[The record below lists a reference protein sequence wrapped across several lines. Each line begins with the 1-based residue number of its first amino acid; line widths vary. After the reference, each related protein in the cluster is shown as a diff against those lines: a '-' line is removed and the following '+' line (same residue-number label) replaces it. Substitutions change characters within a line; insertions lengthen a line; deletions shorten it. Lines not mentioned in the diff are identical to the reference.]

1 VRRSVATRRTT
12 AAKSWDRPGA
22 GRLLPSRKR
31 GPEGAR
37 WVTERWKAP
46 RIAASSLRFTRR
58 RWKRSWLAL
67 TEREQIAR
75 EAPRFESELVTGVVR
90 GSVVVRCGTSK
101 EKSPTQGE
109 ENSPRILRT
118 ARRSVTDVVKTSEA
132 PCDETRTGT
141 DEARVLVDE
150 ESGSSCRSETS
161 RPSSRLPKGDDGGLA
176 GRMSY
181 AQLTRRTTAIR
192 RNGVRQDV
200 REL

>member
-1 VRRSVATRRTT
+1 M
-12 AAKSWDRPGA
+12 
-22 GRLLPSRKR
+22 
-31 GPEGAR
+31 
-37 WVTERWKAP
+37 
-46 RIAASSLRFTRR
+46 
-58 RWKRSWLAL
+58 
-67 TEREQIAR
+67 
-75 EAPRFESELVTGVVR
+75 
-90 GSVVVRCGTSK
+90 RCGTSK
-101 EKSPTQGE
+101 EKLPKQGE

-161 RPSSRLPKGDDGGLA
+161 RPSSRLSKGDDGGLA